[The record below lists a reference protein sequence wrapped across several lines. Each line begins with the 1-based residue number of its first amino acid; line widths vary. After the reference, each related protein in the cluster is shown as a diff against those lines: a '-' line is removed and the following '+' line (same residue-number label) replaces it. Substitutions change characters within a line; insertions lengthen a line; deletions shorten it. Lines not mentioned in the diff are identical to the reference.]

1 MFFDNFQVITEDT
14 FRGMDAL
21 EYLYLSN
28 NPIQSLGDNLF
39 KGITIDNLV
48 LANNP
53 ALEDISGKVF
63 SGATIKVRLESFPN

>member
-1 MFFDNFQVITEDT
+1 
-14 FRGMDAL
+14 MDAL

-28 NPIQSLGDNLF
+28 NPIQRLGDNLF
-39 KGITIDNLV
+39 RGLTIDNLV

-63 SGATIKVRLESFPN
+63 SGATIKV